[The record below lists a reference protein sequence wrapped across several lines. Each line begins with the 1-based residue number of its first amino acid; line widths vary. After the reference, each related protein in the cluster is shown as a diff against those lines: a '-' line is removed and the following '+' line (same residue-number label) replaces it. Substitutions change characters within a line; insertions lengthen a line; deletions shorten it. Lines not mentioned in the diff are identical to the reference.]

1 MRSSVRYGRVDSME
15 TMLAFLE
22 KIGNYLMLVR
32 LTDILDVAIIAFLVY
47 KLLDLVKSTRA
58 ENILKG
64 VVMFL
69 LALWLAEIFHLNGI
83 AYILGNMVQ
92 VGILA
97 LIILFQPEIRQ
108 ILEKLGSKNIRLLR
122 AFTPAQQQSEVEK
135 AIDQTVIACKEMS
148 QSKTGVLIVFER
160 HILLDDMVR
169 SGTTLDAAVS
179 SELLKNIFFVKAPM
193 HDGAVIIRHGRIL
206 GAGCM
211 LPLSKNVNLSRDLGM
226 RHRAGIGMSENS
238 DAVVVIVSEETGS
251 ISVAIGG
258 MLKRH
263 LMPETLSKLLRNELM
278 PQPEEL
284 EDKPRRSLAD
294 LLGLRRKEGD
304 KVLQVIASILVAV
317 AIWVYV
323 DVEKAPERT
332 KTIRDIPVEFSGEST
347 TLADK
352 NLMLLSGYDTTVD
365 LTIKGTKRELVKIN
379 KDNVRLVASTS
390 SIDSVGVHTLRWDVV
405 YPDGVQSSALSVDWA
420 SKYKVTV
427 TVGELYTKEVPVN
440 CVVTGTVADGYF
452 TGETVLDP
460 TTLVLRGQRDDLL
473 NVAYAKLTVDISDAT
488 RSVIQTESVQL
499 YDNDDNPVDN
509 SNIRTNAS
517 LIQAKVPVLTT
528 KEVSLAVE
536 LSGVPGSAGQSIKTT
551 ITPSSVRLIGEA
563 DVLENIDEIVLAT
576 LYIED
581 LDIWQQNSYVV
592 TAPDGTW
599 LANSNEVATV
609 EITMEG
615 IEEKTVTVDTFSYT
629 NVPSGLYAEV
639 QDTLDVRLW
648 GLSEELAEL
657 KADAITATVDL
668 SSVTETGSCRVPV
681 TVTVSGYRDVAVKGS
696 YEVTVYV
703 TDTQPEPEPEP
714 DGGLTSHGNNGSGN
728 EN

>member
-1 MRSSVRYGRVDSME
+1 ME
-15 TMLAFLE
+15 QKNE
-22 KIGNYLMLVR
+22 K
-32 LTDILDVAIIAFLVY
+32 
-47 KLLDLVKSTRA
+47 S
-58 ENILKG
+58 
-64 VVMFL
+64 
-69 LALWLAEIFHLNGI
+69 GI
-83 AYILGNMVQ
+83 
-92 VGILA
+92 
-97 LIILFQPEIRQ
+97 
-108 ILEKLGSKNIRLLR
+108 
-122 AFTPAQQQSEVEK
+122 
-135 AIDQTVIACKEMS
+135 
-148 QSKTGVLIVFER
+148 
-160 HILLDDMVR
+160 
-169 SGTTLDAAVS
+169 
-179 SELLKNIFFVKAPM
+179 
-193 HDGAVIIRHGRIL
+193 
-206 GAGCM
+206 
-211 LPLSKNVNLSRDLGM
+211 SR
-226 RHRAGIGMSENS
+226 N
-238 DAVVVIVSEETGS
+238 
-251 ISVAIGG
+251 
-258 MLKRH
+258 
-263 LMPETLSKLLRNELM
+263 
-278 PQPEEL
+278 
-284 EDKPRRSLAD
+284 
-294 LLGLRRKEGD
+294 

-509 SNIRTNAS
+509 SKIRTNAS

-639 QDTLDVRLW
+639 MDTLDVRLW

>member
-1 MRSSVRYGRVDSME
+1 ME
-15 TMLAFLE
+15 QKNE
-22 KIGNYLMLVR
+22 K
-32 LTDILDVAIIAFLVY
+32 
-47 KLLDLVKSTRA
+47 S
-58 ENILKG
+58 G
-64 VVMFL
+64 V
-69 LALWLAEIFHLNGI
+69 
-83 AYILGNMVQ
+83 
-92 VGILA
+92 
-97 LIILFQPEIRQ
+97 
-108 ILEKLGSKNIRLLR
+108 
-122 AFTPAQQQSEVEK
+122 
-135 AIDQTVIACKEMS
+135 
-148 QSKTGVLIVFER
+148 
-160 HILLDDMVR
+160 
-169 SGTTLDAAVS
+169 
-179 SELLKNIFFVKAPM
+179 
-193 HDGAVIIRHGRIL
+193 
-206 GAGCM
+206 
-211 LPLSKNVNLSRDLGM
+211 SR
-226 RHRAGIGMSENS
+226 N
-238 DAVVVIVSEETGS
+238 
-251 ISVAIGG
+251 
-258 MLKRH
+258 
-263 LMPETLSKLLRNELM
+263 
-278 PQPEEL
+278 
-284 EDKPRRSLAD
+284 
-294 LLGLRRKEGD
+294 

-352 NLMLLSGYDTTVD
+352 NLMLLSGYDNTVD

>member
-1 MRSSVRYGRVDSME
+1 ME
-15 TMLAFLE
+15 QKNE
-22 KIGNYLMLVR
+22 K
-32 LTDILDVAIIAFLVY
+32 
-47 KLLDLVKSTRA
+47 S
-58 ENILKG
+58 G
-64 VVMFL
+64 V
-69 LALWLAEIFHLNGI
+69 
-83 AYILGNMVQ
+83 
-92 VGILA
+92 
-97 LIILFQPEIRQ
+97 
-108 ILEKLGSKNIRLLR
+108 
-122 AFTPAQQQSEVEK
+122 
-135 AIDQTVIACKEMS
+135 
-148 QSKTGVLIVFER
+148 
-160 HILLDDMVR
+160 
-169 SGTTLDAAVS
+169 
-179 SELLKNIFFVKAPM
+179 
-193 HDGAVIIRHGRIL
+193 
-206 GAGCM
+206 
-211 LPLSKNVNLSRDLGM
+211 SR
-226 RHRAGIGMSENS
+226 N
-238 DAVVVIVSEETGS
+238 
-251 ISVAIGG
+251 
-258 MLKRH
+258 
-263 LMPETLSKLLRNELM
+263 
-278 PQPEEL
+278 
-284 EDKPRRSLAD
+284 
-294 LLGLRRKEGD
+294 

-657 KADAITATVDL
+657 KVDAITATVDL

>member
-1 MRSSVRYGRVDSME
+1 ME
-15 TMLAFLE
+15 QKNE
-22 KIGNYLMLVR
+22 K
-32 LTDILDVAIIAFLVY
+32 
-47 KLLDLVKSTRA
+47 S
-58 ENILKG
+58 G
-64 VVMFL
+64 V
-69 LALWLAEIFHLNGI
+69 
-83 AYILGNMVQ
+83 
-92 VGILA
+92 
-97 LIILFQPEIRQ
+97 
-108 ILEKLGSKNIRLLR
+108 
-122 AFTPAQQQSEVEK
+122 
-135 AIDQTVIACKEMS
+135 
-148 QSKTGVLIVFER
+148 
-160 HILLDDMVR
+160 
-169 SGTTLDAAVS
+169 
-179 SELLKNIFFVKAPM
+179 
-193 HDGAVIIRHGRIL
+193 
-206 GAGCM
+206 
-211 LPLSKNVNLSRDLGM
+211 SR
-226 RHRAGIGMSENS
+226 N
-238 DAVVVIVSEETGS
+238 
-251 ISVAIGG
+251 
-258 MLKRH
+258 
-263 LMPETLSKLLRNELM
+263 
-278 PQPEEL
+278 
-284 EDKPRRSLAD
+284 
-294 LLGLRRKEGD
+294 

-352 NLMLLSGYDTTVD
+352 NLMLLSGSDTTVD

>member
-1 MRSSVRYGRVDSME
+1 ME
-15 TMLAFLE
+15 QKNE
-22 KIGNYLMLVR
+22 K
-32 LTDILDVAIIAFLVY
+32 
-47 KLLDLVKSTRA
+47 S
-58 ENILKG
+58 G
-64 VVMFL
+64 V
-69 LALWLAEIFHLNGI
+69 
-83 AYILGNMVQ
+83 
-92 VGILA
+92 
-97 LIILFQPEIRQ
+97 
-108 ILEKLGSKNIRLLR
+108 
-122 AFTPAQQQSEVEK
+122 
-135 AIDQTVIACKEMS
+135 
-148 QSKTGVLIVFER
+148 
-160 HILLDDMVR
+160 
-169 SGTTLDAAVS
+169 
-179 SELLKNIFFVKAPM
+179 
-193 HDGAVIIRHGRIL
+193 
-206 GAGCM
+206 
-211 LPLSKNVNLSRDLGM
+211 SR
-226 RHRAGIGMSENS
+226 N
-238 DAVVVIVSEETGS
+238 
-251 ISVAIGG
+251 
-258 MLKRH
+258 
-263 LMPETLSKLLRNELM
+263 
-278 PQPEEL
+278 
-284 EDKPRRSLAD
+284 
-294 LLGLRRKEGD
+294 

-379 KDNVRLVASTS
+379 KDNVRPVASTS

-639 QDTLDVRLW
+639 MDTLDVRLW

>member
-1 MRSSVRYGRVDSME
+1 ME
-15 TMLAFLE
+15 QKNE
-22 KIGNYLMLVR
+22 K
-32 LTDILDVAIIAFLVY
+32 
-47 KLLDLVKSTRA
+47 S
-58 ENILKG
+58 G
-64 VVMFL
+64 V
-69 LALWLAEIFHLNGI
+69 
-83 AYILGNMVQ
+83 
-92 VGILA
+92 
-97 LIILFQPEIRQ
+97 
-108 ILEKLGSKNIRLLR
+108 
-122 AFTPAQQQSEVEK
+122 
-135 AIDQTVIACKEMS
+135 
-148 QSKTGVLIVFER
+148 
-160 HILLDDMVR
+160 
-169 SGTTLDAAVS
+169 
-179 SELLKNIFFVKAPM
+179 
-193 HDGAVIIRHGRIL
+193 
-206 GAGCM
+206 
-211 LPLSKNVNLSRDLGM
+211 SR
-226 RHRAGIGMSENS
+226 N
-238 DAVVVIVSEETGS
+238 
-251 ISVAIGG
+251 
-258 MLKRH
+258 
-263 LMPETLSKLLRNELM
+263 
-278 PQPEEL
+278 
-284 EDKPRRSLAD
+284 
-294 LLGLRRKEGD
+294 

-615 IEEKTVTVDTFSYT
+615 IEEKTVTVDTFSYI

>member
-1 MRSSVRYGRVDSME
+1 ME
-15 TMLAFLE
+15 QKNE
-22 KIGNYLMLVR
+22 K
-32 LTDILDVAIIAFLVY
+32 
-47 KLLDLVKSTRA
+47 S
-58 ENILKG
+58 G
-64 VVMFL
+64 V
-69 LALWLAEIFHLNGI
+69 
-83 AYILGNMVQ
+83 
-92 VGILA
+92 
-97 LIILFQPEIRQ
+97 
-108 ILEKLGSKNIRLLR
+108 
-122 AFTPAQQQSEVEK
+122 
-135 AIDQTVIACKEMS
+135 
-148 QSKTGVLIVFER
+148 
-160 HILLDDMVR
+160 
-169 SGTTLDAAVS
+169 
-179 SELLKNIFFVKAPM
+179 
-193 HDGAVIIRHGRIL
+193 
-206 GAGCM
+206 
-211 LPLSKNVNLSRDLGM
+211 SR
-226 RHRAGIGMSENS
+226 N
-238 DAVVVIVSEETGS
+238 
-251 ISVAIGG
+251 
-258 MLKRH
+258 
-263 LMPETLSKLLRNELM
+263 
-278 PQPEEL
+278 
-284 EDKPRRSLAD
+284 
-294 LLGLRRKEGD
+294 

-427 TVGELYTKEVPVN
+427 TVGELYAKEVPVN

-639 QDTLDVRLW
+639 LDTLDVRLW

>member
-1 MRSSVRYGRVDSME
+1 ME
-15 TMLAFLE
+15 QKNE
-22 KIGNYLMLVR
+22 K
-32 LTDILDVAIIAFLVY
+32 
-47 KLLDLVKSTRA
+47 S
-58 ENILKG
+58 G
-64 VVMFL
+64 V
-69 LALWLAEIFHLNGI
+69 
-83 AYILGNMVQ
+83 
-92 VGILA
+92 
-97 LIILFQPEIRQ
+97 
-108 ILEKLGSKNIRLLR
+108 
-122 AFTPAQQQSEVEK
+122 
-135 AIDQTVIACKEMS
+135 
-148 QSKTGVLIVFER
+148 
-160 HILLDDMVR
+160 
-169 SGTTLDAAVS
+169 
-179 SELLKNIFFVKAPM
+179 
-193 HDGAVIIRHGRIL
+193 
-206 GAGCM
+206 
-211 LPLSKNVNLSRDLGM
+211 SR
-226 RHRAGIGMSENS
+226 N
-238 DAVVVIVSEETGS
+238 
-251 ISVAIGG
+251 
-258 MLKRH
+258 
-263 LMPETLSKLLRNELM
+263 
-278 PQPEEL
+278 
-284 EDKPRRSLAD
+284 
-294 LLGLRRKEGD
+294 

-365 LTIKGTKRELVKIN
+365 LTIKGPKRELVKIS

-714 DGGLTSHGNNGSGN
+714 EPEPDGGLTSHGNNGSGN

>member
-1 MRSSVRYGRVDSME
+1 ME
-15 TMLAFLE
+15 QKNE
-22 KIGNYLMLVR
+22 K
-32 LTDILDVAIIAFLVY
+32 
-47 KLLDLVKSTRA
+47 
-58 ENILKG
+58 
-64 VVMFL
+64 
-69 LALWLAEIFHLNGI
+69 
-83 AYILGNMVQ
+83 
-92 VGILA
+92 
-97 LIILFQPEIRQ
+97 
-108 ILEKLGSKNIRLLR
+108 
-122 AFTPAQQQSEVEK
+122 
-135 AIDQTVIACKEMS
+135 
-148 QSKTGVLIVFER
+148 
-160 HILLDDMVR
+160 
-169 SGTTLDAAVS
+169 SG
-179 SELLKNIFFVKAPM
+179 F
-193 HDGAVIIRHGRIL
+193 
-206 GAGCM
+206 
-211 LPLSKNVNLSRDLGM
+211 SR
-226 RHRAGIGMSENS
+226 N
-238 DAVVVIVSEETGS
+238 
-251 ISVAIGG
+251 
-258 MLKRH
+258 
-263 LMPETLSKLLRNELM
+263 
-278 PQPEEL
+278 
-284 EDKPRRSLAD
+284 
-294 LLGLRRKEGD
+294 

-563 DVLENIDEIVLAT
+563 DVLENINEIVLAT

-581 LDIWQQNSYVV
+581 LEIWQQNSYVV

-639 QDTLDVRLW
+639 VDTLDVRLW

-657 KADAITATVDL
+657 EADAITATADL
-668 SSVTETGSCRVPV
+668 SSVTETGSFRVPV
-681 TVTVSGYRDVAVKGS
+681 TVTISGYRDVAVKGS

>member
-1 MRSSVRYGRVDSME
+1 ME
-15 TMLAFLE
+15 QKNE
-22 KIGNYLMLVR
+22 K
-32 LTDILDVAIIAFLVY
+32 
-47 KLLDLVKSTRA
+47 
-58 ENILKG
+58 
-64 VVMFL
+64 
-69 LALWLAEIFHLNGI
+69 
-83 AYILGNMVQ
+83 
-92 VGILA
+92 
-97 LIILFQPEIRQ
+97 
-108 ILEKLGSKNIRLLR
+108 
-122 AFTPAQQQSEVEK
+122 
-135 AIDQTVIACKEMS
+135 
-148 QSKTGVLIVFER
+148 
-160 HILLDDMVR
+160 
-169 SGTTLDAAVS
+169 SG
-179 SELLKNIFFVKAPM
+179 F
-193 HDGAVIIRHGRIL
+193 
-206 GAGCM
+206 
-211 LPLSKNVNLSRDLGM
+211 SR
-226 RHRAGIGMSENS
+226 N
-238 DAVVVIVSEETGS
+238 
-251 ISVAIGG
+251 
-258 MLKRH
+258 
-263 LMPETLSKLLRNELM
+263 
-278 PQPEEL
+278 
-284 EDKPRRSLAD
+284 
-294 LLGLRRKEGD
+294 

-352 NLMLLSGYDTTVD
+352 NLRLLSGYDTTVD

-657 KADAITATVDL
+657 EADARTATVDL

>member
-1 MRSSVRYGRVDSME
+1 ME
-15 TMLAFLE
+15 QKNE
-22 KIGNYLMLVR
+22 K
-32 LTDILDVAIIAFLVY
+32 
-47 KLLDLVKSTRA
+47 
-58 ENILKG
+58 
-64 VVMFL
+64 
-69 LALWLAEIFHLNGI
+69 
-83 AYILGNMVQ
+83 
-92 VGILA
+92 
-97 LIILFQPEIRQ
+97 
-108 ILEKLGSKNIRLLR
+108 
-122 AFTPAQQQSEVEK
+122 
-135 AIDQTVIACKEMS
+135 
-148 QSKTGVLIVFER
+148 
-160 HILLDDMVR
+160 
-169 SGTTLDAAVS
+169 SG
-179 SELLKNIFFVKAPM
+179 F
-193 HDGAVIIRHGRIL
+193 
-206 GAGCM
+206 
-211 LPLSKNVNLSRDLGM
+211 SR
-226 RHRAGIGMSENS
+226 N
-238 DAVVVIVSEETGS
+238 
-251 ISVAIGG
+251 
-258 MLKRH
+258 
-263 LMPETLSKLLRNELM
+263 
-278 PQPEEL
+278 
-284 EDKPRRSLAD
+284 
-294 LLGLRRKEGD
+294 

-563 DVLENIDEIVLAT
+563 DVLENINEIVLAT

-639 QDTLDVRLW
+639 VDTLDVRLW

-657 KADAITATVDL
+657 EADAITATADL
-668 SSVTETGSCRVPV
+668 SSVTETGSFRVPV
-681 TVTVSGYRDVAVKGS
+681 TVTISGYRDVAVKGS

>member
-1 MRSSVRYGRVDSME
+1 ME
-15 TMLAFLE
+15 QKNE
-22 KIGNYLMLVR
+22 K
-32 LTDILDVAIIAFLVY
+32 
-47 KLLDLVKSTRA
+47 S
-58 ENILKG
+58 G
-64 VVMFL
+64 V
-69 LALWLAEIFHLNGI
+69 
-83 AYILGNMVQ
+83 
-92 VGILA
+92 
-97 LIILFQPEIRQ
+97 
-108 ILEKLGSKNIRLLR
+108 
-122 AFTPAQQQSEVEK
+122 
-135 AIDQTVIACKEMS
+135 
-148 QSKTGVLIVFER
+148 
-160 HILLDDMVR
+160 
-169 SGTTLDAAVS
+169 
-179 SELLKNIFFVKAPM
+179 
-193 HDGAVIIRHGRIL
+193 
-206 GAGCM
+206 
-211 LPLSKNVNLSRDLGM
+211 SR
-226 RHRAGIGMSENS
+226 N
-238 DAVVVIVSEETGS
+238 
-251 ISVAIGG
+251 
-258 MLKRH
+258 
-263 LMPETLSKLLRNELM
+263 
-278 PQPEEL
+278 
-284 EDKPRRSLAD
+284 
-294 LLGLRRKEGD
+294 

-460 TTLVLRGQRDDLL
+460 TTLVLRGPRDDLL

-703 TDTQPEPEPEP
+703 TDTQPDPEPEP

>member
-1 MRSSVRYGRVDSME
+1 M
-15 TMLAFLE
+15 
-22 KIGNYLMLVR
+22 
-32 LTDILDVAIIAFLVY
+32 
-47 KLLDLVKSTRA
+47 
-58 ENILKG
+58 
-64 VVMFL
+64 
-69 LALWLAEIFHLNGI
+69 
-83 AYILGNMVQ
+83 
-92 VGILA
+92 
-97 LIILFQPEIRQ
+97 
-108 ILEKLGSKNIRLLR
+108 
-122 AFTPAQQQSEVEK
+122 
-135 AIDQTVIACKEMS
+135 
-148 QSKTGVLIVFER
+148 
-160 HILLDDMVR
+160 
-169 SGTTLDAAVS
+169 
-179 SELLKNIFFVKAPM
+179 
-193 HDGAVIIRHGRIL
+193 
-206 GAGCM
+206 
-211 LPLSKNVNLSRDLGM
+211 
-226 RHRAGIGMSENS
+226 
-238 DAVVVIVSEETGS
+238 
-251 ISVAIGG
+251 
-258 MLKRH
+258 
-263 LMPETLSKLLRNELM
+263 
-278 PQPEEL
+278 
-284 EDKPRRSLAD
+284 
-294 LLGLRRKEGD
+294 
-304 KVLQVIASILVAV
+304 
-317 AIWVYV
+317 
-323 DVEKAPERT
+323 
-332 KTIRDIPVEFSGEST
+332 
-347 TLADK
+347 
-352 NLMLLSGYDTTVD
+352 
-365 LTIKGTKRELVKIN
+365 
-379 KDNVRLVASTS
+379 
-390 SIDSVGVHTLRWDVV
+390 
-405 YPDGVQSSALSVDWA
+405 DWA

-473 NVAYAKLTVDISDAT
+473 NVAYAKLTVEISDAT

-639 QDTLDVRLW
+639 MDTLDVRLW

>member
-1 MRSSVRYGRVDSME
+1 ME
-15 TMLAFLE
+15 QKNE
-22 KIGNYLMLVR
+22 K
-32 LTDILDVAIIAFLVY
+32 
-47 KLLDLVKSTRA
+47 S
-58 ENILKG
+58 G
-64 VVMFL
+64 V
-69 LALWLAEIFHLNGI
+69 
-83 AYILGNMVQ
+83 
-92 VGILA
+92 
-97 LIILFQPEIRQ
+97 
-108 ILEKLGSKNIRLLR
+108 
-122 AFTPAQQQSEVEK
+122 
-135 AIDQTVIACKEMS
+135 
-148 QSKTGVLIVFER
+148 
-160 HILLDDMVR
+160 
-169 SGTTLDAAVS
+169 
-179 SELLKNIFFVKAPM
+179 
-193 HDGAVIIRHGRIL
+193 
-206 GAGCM
+206 
-211 LPLSKNVNLSRDLGM
+211 SR
-226 RHRAGIGMSENS
+226 N
-238 DAVVVIVSEETGS
+238 
-251 ISVAIGG
+251 
-258 MLKRH
+258 
-263 LMPETLSKLLRNELM
+263 
-278 PQPEEL
+278 
-284 EDKPRRSLAD
+284 
-294 LLGLRRKEGD
+294 

-615 IEEKTVTVDTFSYT
+615 IEEKTVTVDTFSFT

>member
-1 MRSSVRYGRVDSME
+1 ME
-15 TMLAFLE
+15 QKNE
-22 KIGNYLMLVR
+22 K
-32 LTDILDVAIIAFLVY
+32 
-47 KLLDLVKSTRA
+47 S
-58 ENILKG
+58 
-64 VVMFL
+64 
-69 LALWLAEIFHLNGI
+69 GI
-83 AYILGNMVQ
+83 
-92 VGILA
+92 
-97 LIILFQPEIRQ
+97 
-108 ILEKLGSKNIRLLR
+108 
-122 AFTPAQQQSEVEK
+122 
-135 AIDQTVIACKEMS
+135 
-148 QSKTGVLIVFER
+148 
-160 HILLDDMVR
+160 
-169 SGTTLDAAVS
+169 
-179 SELLKNIFFVKAPM
+179 
-193 HDGAVIIRHGRIL
+193 
-206 GAGCM
+206 
-211 LPLSKNVNLSRDLGM
+211 SR
-226 RHRAGIGMSENS
+226 N
-238 DAVVVIVSEETGS
+238 
-251 ISVAIGG
+251 
-258 MLKRH
+258 
-263 LMPETLSKLLRNELM
+263 
-278 PQPEEL
+278 
-284 EDKPRRSLAD
+284 
-294 LLGLRRKEGD
+294 

-681 TVTVSGYRDVAVKGS
+681 TVTVSGYHDVAVKGS

>member
-1 MRSSVRYGRVDSME
+1 ME
-15 TMLAFLE
+15 QKNE
-22 KIGNYLMLVR
+22 K
-32 LTDILDVAIIAFLVY
+32 
-47 KLLDLVKSTRA
+47 S
-58 ENILKG
+58 G
-64 VVMFL
+64 V
-69 LALWLAEIFHLNGI
+69 
-83 AYILGNMVQ
+83 
-92 VGILA
+92 
-97 LIILFQPEIRQ
+97 
-108 ILEKLGSKNIRLLR
+108 
-122 AFTPAQQQSEVEK
+122 
-135 AIDQTVIACKEMS
+135 
-148 QSKTGVLIVFER
+148 
-160 HILLDDMVR
+160 
-169 SGTTLDAAVS
+169 
-179 SELLKNIFFVKAPM
+179 
-193 HDGAVIIRHGRIL
+193 
-206 GAGCM
+206 
-211 LPLSKNVNLSRDLGM
+211 SR
-226 RHRAGIGMSENS
+226 N
-238 DAVVVIVSEETGS
+238 
-251 ISVAIGG
+251 
-258 MLKRH
+258 
-263 LMPETLSKLLRNELM
+263 
-278 PQPEEL
+278 
-284 EDKPRRSLAD
+284 
-294 LLGLRRKEGD
+294 

-440 CVVTGTVADGYF
+440 CVITGTVADGYF

-639 QDTLDVRLW
+639 MDTLDVRLW

>member
-1 MRSSVRYGRVDSME
+1 ME
-15 TMLAFLE
+15 QKNE
-22 KIGNYLMLVR
+22 K
-32 LTDILDVAIIAFLVY
+32 
-47 KLLDLVKSTRA
+47 S
-58 ENILKG
+58 G
-64 VVMFL
+64 V
-69 LALWLAEIFHLNGI
+69 
-83 AYILGNMVQ
+83 
-92 VGILA
+92 
-97 LIILFQPEIRQ
+97 
-108 ILEKLGSKNIRLLR
+108 
-122 AFTPAQQQSEVEK
+122 
-135 AIDQTVIACKEMS
+135 
-148 QSKTGVLIVFER
+148 
-160 HILLDDMVR
+160 
-169 SGTTLDAAVS
+169 
-179 SELLKNIFFVKAPM
+179 
-193 HDGAVIIRHGRIL
+193 
-206 GAGCM
+206 
-211 LPLSKNVNLSRDLGM
+211 SR
-226 RHRAGIGMSENS
+226 N
-238 DAVVVIVSEETGS
+238 
-251 ISVAIGG
+251 
-258 MLKRH
+258 
-263 LMPETLSKLLRNELM
+263 
-278 PQPEEL
+278 
-284 EDKPRRSLAD
+284 
-294 LLGLRRKEGD
+294 

-563 DVLENIDEIVLAT
+563 DVLENIDELVLAT

-615 IEEKTVTVDTFSYT
+615 IEEKTVTVDTFSYN

>member
-1 MRSSVRYGRVDSME
+1 ME
-15 TMLAFLE
+15 QKNE
-22 KIGNYLMLVR
+22 K
-32 LTDILDVAIIAFLVY
+32 
-47 KLLDLVKSTRA
+47 S
-58 ENILKG
+58 G
-64 VVMFL
+64 V
-69 LALWLAEIFHLNGI
+69 
-83 AYILGNMVQ
+83 
-92 VGILA
+92 
-97 LIILFQPEIRQ
+97 
-108 ILEKLGSKNIRLLR
+108 
-122 AFTPAQQQSEVEK
+122 
-135 AIDQTVIACKEMS
+135 
-148 QSKTGVLIVFER
+148 
-160 HILLDDMVR
+160 
-169 SGTTLDAAVS
+169 
-179 SELLKNIFFVKAPM
+179 
-193 HDGAVIIRHGRIL
+193 
-206 GAGCM
+206 
-211 LPLSKNVNLSRDLGM
+211 SR
-226 RHRAGIGMSENS
+226 N
-238 DAVVVIVSEETGS
+238 
-251 ISVAIGG
+251 
-258 MLKRH
+258 
-263 LMPETLSKLLRNELM
+263 
-278 PQPEEL
+278 
-284 EDKPRRSLAD
+284 
-294 LLGLRRKEGD
+294 

-499 YDNDDNPVDN
+499 YYNDDNPVDN

>member
-1 MRSSVRYGRVDSME
+1 ME
-15 TMLAFLE
+15 QKNE
-22 KIGNYLMLVR
+22 K
-32 LTDILDVAIIAFLVY
+32 
-47 KLLDLVKSTRA
+47 S
-58 ENILKG
+58 G
-64 VVMFL
+64 V
-69 LALWLAEIFHLNGI
+69 
-83 AYILGNMVQ
+83 
-92 VGILA
+92 
-97 LIILFQPEIRQ
+97 
-108 ILEKLGSKNIRLLR
+108 
-122 AFTPAQQQSEVEK
+122 
-135 AIDQTVIACKEMS
+135 
-148 QSKTGVLIVFER
+148 
-160 HILLDDMVR
+160 
-169 SGTTLDAAVS
+169 
-179 SELLKNIFFVKAPM
+179 
-193 HDGAVIIRHGRIL
+193 
-206 GAGCM
+206 
-211 LPLSKNVNLSRDLGM
+211 SR
-226 RHRAGIGMSENS
+226 N
-238 DAVVVIVSEETGS
+238 
-251 ISVAIGG
+251 
-258 MLKRH
+258 
-263 LMPETLSKLLRNELM
+263 
-278 PQPEEL
+278 
-284 EDKPRRSLAD
+284 
-294 LLGLRRKEGD
+294 

-696 YEVTVYV
+696 YEVPVYV

>member
-1 MRSSVRYGRVDSME
+1 M
-15 TMLAFLE
+15 
-22 KIGNYLMLVR
+22 
-32 LTDILDVAIIAFLVY
+32 
-47 KLLDLVKSTRA
+47 
-58 ENILKG
+58 
-64 VVMFL
+64 
-69 LALWLAEIFHLNGI
+69 
-83 AYILGNMVQ
+83 
-92 VGILA
+92 
-97 LIILFQPEIRQ
+97 
-108 ILEKLGSKNIRLLR
+108 
-122 AFTPAQQQSEVEK
+122 
-135 AIDQTVIACKEMS
+135 
-148 QSKTGVLIVFER
+148 
-160 HILLDDMVR
+160 
-169 SGTTLDAAVS
+169 
-179 SELLKNIFFVKAPM
+179 
-193 HDGAVIIRHGRIL
+193 
-206 GAGCM
+206 
-211 LPLSKNVNLSRDLGM
+211 
-226 RHRAGIGMSENS
+226 
-238 DAVVVIVSEETGS
+238 
-251 ISVAIGG
+251 
-258 MLKRH
+258 
-263 LMPETLSKLLRNELM
+263 
-278 PQPEEL
+278 
-284 EDKPRRSLAD
+284 
-294 LLGLRRKEGD
+294 
-304 KVLQVIASILVAV
+304 
-317 AIWVYV
+317 
-323 DVEKAPERT
+323 
-332 KTIRDIPVEFSGEST
+332 EFSGEST

-509 SNIRTNAS
+509 SKIRTNAS

-703 TDTQPEPEPEP
+703 TDTQPDPEPEP

>member
-1 MRSSVRYGRVDSME
+1 ME
-15 TMLAFLE
+15 QKNE
-22 KIGNYLMLVR
+22 K
-32 LTDILDVAIIAFLVY
+32 
-47 KLLDLVKSTRA
+47 S
-58 ENILKG
+58 G
-64 VVMFL
+64 V
-69 LALWLAEIFHLNGI
+69 
-83 AYILGNMVQ
+83 
-92 VGILA
+92 
-97 LIILFQPEIRQ
+97 
-108 ILEKLGSKNIRLLR
+108 
-122 AFTPAQQQSEVEK
+122 
-135 AIDQTVIACKEMS
+135 
-148 QSKTGVLIVFER
+148 
-160 HILLDDMVR
+160 
-169 SGTTLDAAVS
+169 
-179 SELLKNIFFVKAPM
+179 
-193 HDGAVIIRHGRIL
+193 
-206 GAGCM
+206 
-211 LPLSKNVNLSRDLGM
+211 SR
-226 RHRAGIGMSENS
+226 N
-238 DAVVVIVSEETGS
+238 
-251 ISVAIGG
+251 
-258 MLKRH
+258 
-263 LMPETLSKLLRNELM
+263 
-278 PQPEEL
+278 
-284 EDKPRRSLAD
+284 
-294 LLGLRRKEGD
+294 

-563 DVLENIDEIVLAT
+563 DVLENINEIVLAT

-648 GLSEELAEL
+648 GLSEELAKLE
-657 KADAITATVDL
+657 ADAITATVDL

>member
-1 MRSSVRYGRVDSME
+1 ME
-15 TMLAFLE
+15 QKNE
-22 KIGNYLMLVR
+22 K
-32 LTDILDVAIIAFLVY
+32 
-47 KLLDLVKSTRA
+47 S
-58 ENILKG
+58 G
-64 VVMFL
+64 V
-69 LALWLAEIFHLNGI
+69 
-83 AYILGNMVQ
+83 
-92 VGILA
+92 
-97 LIILFQPEIRQ
+97 
-108 ILEKLGSKNIRLLR
+108 
-122 AFTPAQQQSEVEK
+122 
-135 AIDQTVIACKEMS
+135 
-148 QSKTGVLIVFER
+148 
-160 HILLDDMVR
+160 
-169 SGTTLDAAVS
+169 
-179 SELLKNIFFVKAPM
+179 
-193 HDGAVIIRHGRIL
+193 
-206 GAGCM
+206 
-211 LPLSKNVNLSRDLGM
+211 SR
-226 RHRAGIGMSENS
+226 N
-238 DAVVVIVSEETGS
+238 
-251 ISVAIGG
+251 
-258 MLKRH
+258 
-263 LMPETLSKLLRNELM
+263 
-278 PQPEEL
+278 
-284 EDKPRRSLAD
+284 
-294 LLGLRRKEGD
+294 

-452 TGETVLDP
+452 TGETVLGP

-629 NVPSGLYAEV
+629 NVPSELYAEV

>member
-1 MRSSVRYGRVDSME
+1 ME
-15 TMLAFLE
+15 QKNE
-22 KIGNYLMLVR
+22 K
-32 LTDILDVAIIAFLVY
+32 
-47 KLLDLVKSTRA
+47 S
-58 ENILKG
+58 G
-64 VVMFL
+64 V
-69 LALWLAEIFHLNGI
+69 
-83 AYILGNMVQ
+83 
-92 VGILA
+92 
-97 LIILFQPEIRQ
+97 
-108 ILEKLGSKNIRLLR
+108 
-122 AFTPAQQQSEVEK
+122 
-135 AIDQTVIACKEMS
+135 
-148 QSKTGVLIVFER
+148 
-160 HILLDDMVR
+160 
-169 SGTTLDAAVS
+169 
-179 SELLKNIFFVKAPM
+179 
-193 HDGAVIIRHGRIL
+193 
-206 GAGCM
+206 
-211 LPLSKNVNLSRDLGM
+211 SR
-226 RHRAGIGMSENS
+226 N
-238 DAVVVIVSEETGS
+238 
-251 ISVAIGG
+251 
-258 MLKRH
+258 
-263 LMPETLSKLLRNELM
+263 
-278 PQPEEL
+278 
-284 EDKPRRSLAD
+284 
-294 LLGLRRKEGD
+294 

-452 TGETVLDP
+452 TGETVLEP

>member
-1 MRSSVRYGRVDSME
+1 ME
-15 TMLAFLE
+15 QKNE
-22 KIGNYLMLVR
+22 K
-32 LTDILDVAIIAFLVY
+32 
-47 KLLDLVKSTRA
+47 S
-58 ENILKG
+58 
-64 VVMFL
+64 
-69 LALWLAEIFHLNGI
+69 GI
-83 AYILGNMVQ
+83 
-92 VGILA
+92 
-97 LIILFQPEIRQ
+97 
-108 ILEKLGSKNIRLLR
+108 
-122 AFTPAQQQSEVEK
+122 
-135 AIDQTVIACKEMS
+135 
-148 QSKTGVLIVFER
+148 
-160 HILLDDMVR
+160 
-169 SGTTLDAAVS
+169 
-179 SELLKNIFFVKAPM
+179 
-193 HDGAVIIRHGRIL
+193 
-206 GAGCM
+206 
-211 LPLSKNVNLSRDLGM
+211 SR
-226 RHRAGIGMSENS
+226 N
-238 DAVVVIVSEETGS
+238 
-251 ISVAIGG
+251 
-258 MLKRH
+258 
-263 LMPETLSKLLRNELM
+263 
-278 PQPEEL
+278 
-284 EDKPRRSLAD
+284 
-294 LLGLRRKEGD
+294 

-639 QDTLDVRLW
+639 LDTLDVRLW

>member
-1 MRSSVRYGRVDSME
+1 ME
-15 TMLAFLE
+15 QKNE
-22 KIGNYLMLVR
+22 K
-32 LTDILDVAIIAFLVY
+32 
-47 KLLDLVKSTRA
+47 S
-58 ENILKG
+58 G
-64 VVMFL
+64 V
-69 LALWLAEIFHLNGI
+69 
-83 AYILGNMVQ
+83 
-92 VGILA
+92 
-97 LIILFQPEIRQ
+97 
-108 ILEKLGSKNIRLLR
+108 
-122 AFTPAQQQSEVEK
+122 
-135 AIDQTVIACKEMS
+135 
-148 QSKTGVLIVFER
+148 
-160 HILLDDMVR
+160 
-169 SGTTLDAAVS
+169 
-179 SELLKNIFFVKAPM
+179 
-193 HDGAVIIRHGRIL
+193 
-206 GAGCM
+206 
-211 LPLSKNVNLSRDLGM
+211 SR
-226 RHRAGIGMSENS
+226 N
-238 DAVVVIVSEETGS
+238 
-251 ISVAIGG
+251 
-258 MLKRH
+258 
-263 LMPETLSKLLRNELM
+263 
-278 PQPEEL
+278 
-284 EDKPRRSLAD
+284 
-294 LLGLRRKEGD
+294 

-639 QDTLDVRLW
+639 MDTLDVRLW
-648 GLSEELAEL
+648 CLSEELAEL